1 MIIRRLAA
9 GLGVVL
15 LSALAQGA
23 ESGAPLESTRAQLRK
38 LESDQKTTTGPSPT
52 EGLRETLPAIQAPNQ
67 AGLPALTISPLE
79 RSEKERQQ
87 QKQARKNW
95 LVDGVESLERKDRDD
110 KLPAWTE
117 SETGSE
123 GEAPG
128 TLDRNDPQY
137 LLRLYDDQKKT
148 EPVRQSDAKLQ
159 RAAPADPL
167 APFLQ
172 NWLGNSP
179 VRGQFFDEFV
189 RKPDGGAAAGT
200 VASAPPPSNSL
211 REVEQGVAFEA
222 PVLDRGLKPNPYLA
236 DLNPAGLPLP
246 AGLVPVATNL
256 VPSGPVDPTPGQAF
270 LPGPGP
276 SSHVLLPEKKPLLAP
291 LADDKKYFPQL
302 KKF

>member
-1 MIIRRLAA
+1 MIFRRLAA
-9 GLGVVL
+9 GVGVMLLGT
-15 LSALAQGA
+15 LSQGA
-23 ESGAPLESTRAQLRK
+23 ESGAPLESTKAQLRK
-38 LESDQKTTTGPSPT
+38 LESDQNTTTAPSPT
-52 EGLRETLPAIQAPNQ
+52 EGLRETLPAIQTPNQ
-67 AGLPALTISPLE
+67 AGLPTLMISPSE

-95 LVDGVESLERKDRDD
+95 LVDGVESLERKDRSD
-110 KLPAWTE
+110 KLPAWAE

-123 GEAPG
+123 GEVPG
-128 TLDRNDPQY
+128 ALERNDPQY

-148 EPVRQSDAKLQ
+148 GTVRHSDTKPQ
-159 RAAPADPL
+159 RAAVADPL

-189 RKPDGGAAAGT
+189 RKPDDGAAAGAVAT
-200 VASAPPPSNSL
+200 VPAPSNSL
-211 REVEQGVAFEA
+211 REVEQGVALEG
-222 PVLDRGLKPNPYLA
+222 PVLNQGLKPNPYLA
-236 DLNPAGLPLP
+236 DLNPAGLPP
-246 AGLVPVATNL
+246 PSGLVPLATNIL
-256 VPSGPVDPTPGQAF
+256 PFRPVDPTPGPAF

-276 SSHVLLPEKKPLLAP
+276 SSDVRLPEKKPLPVP